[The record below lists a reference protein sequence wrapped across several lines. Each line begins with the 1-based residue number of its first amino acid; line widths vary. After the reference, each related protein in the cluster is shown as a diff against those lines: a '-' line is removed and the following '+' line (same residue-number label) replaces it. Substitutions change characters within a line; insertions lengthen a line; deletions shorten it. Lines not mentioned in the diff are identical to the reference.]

1 MDHGLRLVR
10 RPFPCLAWTSLGRE
24 NRNENDDVS
33 LDQENWEDRLQP
45 KGDGT
50 MSWRKITI
58 SAVDC
63 ACPSQKLN
71 LGADHTDLVLS
82 RGRGEQIRWQDIGAS

>member
-1 MDHGLRLVR
+1 MGE
-10 RPFPCLAWTSLGRE
+10 S
-24 NRNENDDVS
+24 NENDDVS
-33 LDQENWEDRLQP
+33 LDQENWGDRLQP

-63 ACPSQKLN
+63 AGILEGWLIAAHFVMIFTIPFLPF
-71 LGADHTDLVLS
+71 LVF
-82 RGRGEQIRWQDIGAS
+82 

>member
-10 RPFPCLAWTSLGRE
+10 RPFPYLAWTSLGRE
-24 NRNENDDVS
+24 NRNENDDGS

-63 ACPSQKLN
+63 AAILEGLLIAAPFVMIFTIPL
-71 LGADHTDLVLS
+71 LPFLVL
-82 RGRGEQIRWQDIGAS
+82 